1 MVTSLRRCL
10 IIALVLILP
19 AVAWAGGG
27 SEQAGTE
34 EDGPLTLTYFSFNS
48 DVNASWEGP
57 VYEAI
62 SDKTGVE
69 LEMEFLVGTDLMEKV
84 GIMIAGEEY
93 ADIINARGLNVP
105 ERLISAGALLPLG
118 DLLESHGPTL
128 TQLWGESLGK
138 LRHPDGNIYY
148 LASPRN
154 RPEDIQ
160 DMNQGLLV
168 QYDVLEK
175 TGWPKPET
183 LDDVRNMLEAYLEQ
197 VPDLD
202 GQSFVPWGL
211 WADSWGYNITVNNA
225 SLWVNGFTDDSDAYV
240 DQETYDVTYYN
251 TTEYFKRYLAWLNEM
266 YLADL
271 LDPNGFILKND
282 AWRSL
287 VASGRVLAM
296 ITGTWDINESERALR
311 QAGVPERAYARFP
324 VVYEEGIK
332 DRSQVYAESYSWG
345 LTISKNNPNPEK
357 TMEFFDFLASDEGTV
372 LLNWGVQGQHYDV
385 VDGERVM
392 KPEIMERYQTDPDYG
407 PDQGFG
413 TFQWVQYEGA
423 IRLDDGQYASPF
435 NPEQAYEA
443 ADEWTRTAMD
453 EYGIRYWGEHF
464 DTTGEAPP
472 YGFAWTIPV
481 DPQSDGALAYAKAN
495 EIRHA
500 MVPQIVTSRTPAE
513 FESRWEEFVSE
524 LYDVAGIAAWE
535 EEMSQG
541 IKERLDIW
549 GLR

>member
-1 MVTSLRRCL
+1 MVLVIG
-10 IIALVLILP
+10 IISSALLF
-19 AVAWAGGG
+19 AGGQ
-27 SEQAGTE
+27 SETDESGLGE
-34 EDGPLTLTYFSFNS
+34 GPMKLTYFSFNS
-48 DVNASWEGP
+48 DVNASWDGP

-62 SDKTGVE
+62 SEKTGVE
-69 LEMEFLVGTDLMEKV
+69 LELEFLVGTDLMQKV

-105 ERLISAGALLPLG
+105 ERLISAGALLPLD

-128 TQLWGESLGK
+128 TELWGDSLTK
-138 LRHPDGNIYY
+138 LRYLEDGKIYY
-148 LASPRN
+148 LSSPRN
-154 RPEDIQ
+154 RPREIV

-183 LDDVRNMLEAYLEQ
+183 LDDVRAILEAYLEQ

-202 GQSFVPWGL
+202 GQEFVPWGF

-225 SLWVNGFTDDSDAYV
+225 ALWVNGFTDDSDAYV
-240 DQETYDVTYYN
+240 DQETFDVTYFN
-251 TTEYFKRYLAWLNEM
+251 TTEYFKRYLKWMNEM

-271 LDPNGFILKND
+271 LDPDGFILKND

-311 QAGVPERAYARFP
+311 QAGQGERAYARFP
-324 VVYEEGIK
+324 VVYEEGIE
-332 DRSQVYAESYSWG
+332 DRSQVPAESYSWG

-357 TMEFFDFLASDEGTV
+357 TMEFFDFLASTEGTV
-372 LLNWGVQGQHYDV
+372 LLNWGVEGVHYDI
-385 VDGERVM
+385 VDGQRRM
-392 KPEIMERYQTDPDYG
+392 KPDVIERYRSDPDYG
-407 PDQGFG
+407 PNQGFG
-413 TFQWVQYEGA
+413 TFQWVQYQGA
-423 IRLDDGQYASPF
+423 ILLDDGQYASPF
-435 NPEQAYEA
+435 NPEQAYED
-443 ADEWTRTAMD
+443 ADEWTQTAMD
-453 EYGIRYWGEHF
+453 QYGIKYWGEHF
-464 DTTGEAPP
+464 DTTGESPP
-472 YGFAWTIPV
+472 YGHAWTIPV

-500 MVPQIVTSRTPAE
+500 MVPQIVTAETEQE
-513 FESRWEEFVSE
+513 FEERWQEFVTE
-524 LYDVAGIAAWE
+524 LYDVAGISAWE
-535 EEMSQG
+535 EAMSQG
-541 IKERLDIW
+541 IKQRLDLW